1 VKRGKMTNQSEP
13 DNTAPTFWRRVLT
26 FPLIRIV
33 VAIIFIA
40 IPFAVVSTPFN
51 LFVTDK
57 PLKRVGA
64 LLLAAVVLLA
74 YWAYVRIVER
84 RAVTELSGTRAVRE
98 LGSGLALGAL
108 LFCLTIGILAALGA
122 YQITGNNDWMVMLAI
137 LPASI
142 LGGVLEEVV
151 IRGVV
156 FRILEQ
162 WLGSWVALAISAVI
176 FGVLHLLN
184 PGATLLNAAAISIEA
199 GVLLA
204 AAFMLTRRL
213 WLCIGIHIAWNFT
226 QGGIFSVAVS
236 GGQSKGLLQSRM
248 VGPDW
253 LTGGTFGAEA
263 SVVALAVCAAAGVVL
278 VVLAIRKERVVA
290 PFWVGKAAPTL
301 KAAGTVR

>member
-1 VKRGKMTNQSEP
+1 MIKQTELPGV
-13 DNTAPTFWRRVLT
+13 APTFWRRVLT
-26 FPLIRIV
+26 FPLSQIV
-33 VAIIFIA
+33 VAILFIA

-57 PLKRVGA
+57 PLRRVGA
-64 LLLAAVVLLA
+64 LLLTGIVLGA

-84 RAVTELSGTRAVRE
+84 RAVTELSSSHAARE
-98 LGSGLALGAL
+98 LGGGLVLGAL
-108 LFCLTIGILAALGA
+108 LFSTTIGILAALGA
-122 YQITGNNDWMVMLAI
+122 YQVTGNNGWLIMLAS

-142 LGGVLEEVV
+142 LAGVLEEVV

-162 WLGSWVALAISAVI
+162 WLGSWFALAISAAV
-176 FGVLHLLN
+176 FGALHLLN

-213 WLCIGIHIAWNFT
+213 WLCIGVHIAWNFT
-226 QGGIFSVAVS
+226 QGGVFSVAVS
-236 GGQSKGLLQSRM
+236 GGKSTGLLQSRM

-263 SVVALAVCAAAGVVL
+263 SVVALVVCAAAGIVL
-278 VVLAIRKERVVA
+278 VVLAIRKGNVVA
-290 PFWVGKAAPTL
+290 PFWVGRPAA
-301 KAAGTVR
+301 VQVH

>member
-1 VKRGKMTNQSEP
+1 MTNQSEP
-13 DNTAPTFWRRVLT
+13 DSTAPTFWRRVLT

-122 YQITGNNDWMVMLAI
+122 YQITGNNGWMVILAI

-151 IRGVV
+151 IRGVL

-226 QGGIFSVAVS
+226 QGGVFSVAVS

-263 SVVALAVCAAAGVVL
+263 SVVAFAVCAAAGAIL
-278 VVLAIRKERVVA
+278 IVLAIRKGNVVPPA
-290 PFWVGKAAPTL
+290 WVGRQAASQ
-301 KAAGTVR
+301 AH

>member
-1 VKRGKMTNQSEP
+1 MKRGKMTNQSEP

>member
-1 VKRGKMTNQSEP
+1 MTNQSEP
-13 DNTAPTFWRRVLT
+13 DSTTPTFWRKVLT
-26 FPLIRIV
+26 FPLVRIV

-74 YWAYVRIVER
+74 YRAYVRIVER

-122 YQITGNNDWMVMLAI
+122 YQITGNNGWMVMLAI

-278 VVLAIRKERVVA
+278 VVLAIRKERVVR

>member
-1 VKRGKMTNQSEP
+1 MINQTKLP
-13 DNTAPTFWRRVLT
+13 GVAPTFWRRVLT
-26 FPLIRIV
+26 FPVSQIV
-33 VAIIFIA
+33 VAILFIA

-57 PLKRVGA
+57 PLRRVGA
-64 LLLAAVVLLA
+64 LLLTGIVLGA

-84 RAVTELSGTRAVRE
+84 RAVTELSSAHAGRE
-98 LGSGLALGAL
+98 LGGGLVLGAL
-108 LFCLTIGILAALGA
+108 LFSTTIGILAALGA
-122 YQITGNNDWMVMLAI
+122 YQVTGNNGWLIMLAS

-142 LGGVLEEVV
+142 LAGVLEEVV

-162 WLGSWVALAISAVI
+162 WLGSWIALAISAAI
-176 FGVLHLLN
+176 FGALHLLN

-213 WLCIGIHIAWNFT
+213 WLCIGVHIAWNFT
-226 QGGIFSVAVS
+226 QGGVFSVAVS
-236 GGQSKGLLQSRM
+236 GGKSTGLLQSRM

-263 SVVALAVCAAAGVVL
+263 SVVALVVCAAAGMVL
-278 VVLAIRKERVVA
+278 VALAIRKGNVVA
-290 PFWVGKAAPTL
+290 PFWVGKPAA
-301 KAAGTVR
+301 VQVH